1 MSYSI
6 RWSIALKNTETG
18 LNHSILFVLVIYTG
32 GGAYIGL
39 GVGIPWGGKGD
50 IADLGWYDK
59 IFSRNIHTC
68 WIFAKIKIS
77 ERRHNSQK
85 QIIFREFLLG
95 NTKWENYFFSRPNST
110 VRGLT
115 RGRLVH
121 IPCLPMYLLYK
132 YTHCTVHKCTV
143 YVCSK
148 ARLWIRINF
157 LQIRIQLFF
166 SMQIRIQSLQI
177 CEILPYEEFSG
188 VVKYEKV
195 IKVQKIWSLSN
206 WL

>member
-1 MSYSI
+1 MGGEGGYCRFGMVRQNLFAKYSYLLDFRENQDFGASSQFSKTNNFSWIFI
-6 RWSIALKNTETG
+6 REYEMRKLFFFPTQLYCQR
-18 LNHSILFVLVIYTG
+18 LNQRQI
-32 GGAYIGL
+32 GAY
-39 GVGIPWGGKGD
+39 
-50 IADLGWYDK
+50 
-59 IFSRNIHTC
+59 S
-68 WIFAKIKIS
+68 
-77 ERRHNSQK
+77 
-85 QIIFREFLLG
+85 
-95 NTKWENYFFSRPNST
+95 
-110 VRGLT
+110 
-115 RGRLVH
+115 
-121 IPCLPMYLLYK
+121 LPTNVLYK

>member
-1 MSYSI
+1 MRKLFFFPTQLYCQ
-6 RWSIALKNTETG
+6 R
-18 LNHSILFVLVIYTG
+18 LNQRQI
-32 GGAYIGL
+32 GAY
-39 GVGIPWGGKGD
+39 
-50 IADLGWYDK
+50 
-59 IFSRNIHTC
+59 S
-68 WIFAKIKIS
+68 
-77 ERRHNSQK
+77 
-85 QIIFREFLLG
+85 
-95 NTKWENYFFSRPNST
+95 
-110 VRGLT
+110 
-115 RGRLVH
+115 
-121 IPCLPMYLLYK
+121 LPTNVLYK

-206 WL
+206 

>member
-1 MSYSI
+1 MRKLFFFPTQLYCQ
-6 RWSIALKNTETG
+6 R
-18 LNHSILFVLVIYTG
+18 LNQMQI
-32 GGAYIGL
+32 GAY
-39 GVGIPWGGKGD
+39 
-50 IADLGWYDK
+50 
-59 IFSRNIHTC
+59 S
-68 WIFAKIKIS
+68 
-77 ERRHNSQK
+77 
-85 QIIFREFLLG
+85 
-95 NTKWENYFFSRPNST
+95 
-110 VRGLT
+110 
-115 RGRLVH
+115 
-121 IPCLPMYLLYK
+121 LPTNVLYK

-206 WL
+206 